1 MSEEI
6 ILYNGPTSPFG
17 RKCKIAALL
26 LDIIHKEEKI
36 NIYKSQFLDEFNPL
50 RQVPTLIINKTM
62 ISDSDNICLYFD
74 SISQKNS
81 LYPKQRYWDCMTM
94 ISVANGIME
103 NAVSRFIE
111 MSAIPENEQRPKA
124 ISRYEK
130 KILRSIEWI
139 EKKFDNFISD
149 ELTMDQISVA
159 CALDYTSFRF
169 TKDWTLSNPKLS
181 KWLEKITENE
191 FMKSTLPGVSFKY
204 E

>member
-1 MSEEI
+1 MSEDI

-26 LDIIHKEEKI
+26 LDINHKEEKI

-50 RQVPTLIINKTM
+50 RQVPTLIVNKTM

-81 LYPKQRYWDCMTM
+81 LYPKQRYWDCMAM

-111 MSAIPENEQRPKA
+111 ISAIPENEQRPKA

-130 KILRSIEWI
+130 KILRSIELI
-139 EKKFDNFISD
+139 EKKFDNFISND
-149 ELTMDQISVA
+149 LTMDQISVA

-169 TKDWTLSNPKLS
+169 TKDWSLSNPKLS

-191 FMKSTLPGVSFKY
+191 FMKLTLPGESFKY

>member
-26 LDIIHKEEKI
+26 LDINHKEEKI

-74 SISQKNS
+74 SISKKNS

-139 EKKFDNFISD
+139 EKKI
-149 ELTMDQISVA
+149 
-159 CALDYTSFRF
+159 
-169 TKDWTLSNPKLS
+169 
-181 KWLEKITENE
+181 
-191 FMKSTLPGVSFKY
+191 
-204 E
+204 

>member
-1 MSEEI
+1 MSEDI

-26 LDIIHKEEKI
+26 LEIEHKEEKI
-36 NIYKSQFLDEFNPL
+36 NIYKSRFLDEFNPL
-50 RQVPTLIINKTM
+50 RQVPTLLVNKTT

-74 SISQKNS
+74 SISNKKS
-81 LYPKQRYWDCMTM
+81 LYPKKRYWECMTM

-103 NAVSRFIE
+103 KAVNRFIE
-111 MSAIPENEQRPKA
+111 MSAIPENEQRPIA

-139 EKKFDNFISD
+139 ENKFEEFTSD

-159 CALDYTSFRF
+159 CALDYTTFRY
-169 TKDWTLSNPKLS
+169 TKDWSINCPNLNQ
-181 KWLEKITENE
+181 WLERITELD

>member
-26 LDIIHKEEKI
+26 LDINHKEEKI

-50 RQVPTLIINKTM
+50 RQVPTLLINKTM

-74 SISQKNS
+74 SISKKNS

-111 MSAIPENEQRPKA
+111 ISAIPENEQRPKA

-139 EKKFDNFISD
+139 EKKFDNFISND
-149 ELTMDQISVA
+149 LTMDQISVA

-169 TKDWTLSNPKLS
+169 TKDWSLSNPKLS

-191 FMKSTLPGVSFKY
+191 FMKLTLPGESFKY

>member
-26 LDIIHKEEKI
+26 LDINHKEEKI

-111 MSAIPENEQRPKA
+111 ISAIPENEQRPKA

-139 EKKFDNFISD
+139 EKKFDNFISN

>member
-1 MSEEI
+1 MSEDI

-26 LDIIHKEEKI
+26 LEIEHKEEKI
-36 NIYKSQFLDEFNPL
+36 NIYKSRFLDEFNPL
-50 RQVPTLIINKTM
+50 RQVPTLLVNKTT

-74 SISQKNS
+74 SISNKKS
-81 LYPKQRYWDCMTM
+81 LYPKKRYWECMTM

-103 NAVSRFIE
+103 NAVNRFIE
-111 MSAIPENEQRPKA
+111 MSAIPENEQRPIA

-139 EKKFDNFISD
+139 ENKFEEFTSD

-159 CALDYTSFRF
+159 CALDYTTFRY
-169 TKDWTLSNPKLS
+169 TKDWSINCPNLNQ
-181 KWLEKITENE
+181 WLERITELD
-191 FMKSTLPGVSFKY
+191 FMKSTLPGESFKY

>member
-26 LDIIHKEEKI
+26 LDINHKEEKI

-191 FMKSTLPGVSFKY
+191 FMKSTLPGESFKY

>member
-169 TKDWTLSNPKLS
+169 TKDWSLSNPKLS

>member
-1 MSEEI
+1 MSEDI

-26 LDIIHKEEKI
+26 LDIDHKEEKI
-36 NIYKSQFLDEFNPL
+36 NIYKSNFLDEFNPL
-50 RQVPTLIINKTM
+50 RQVPTLVVNKKT

-74 SISQKNS
+74 SISKKNS
-81 LYPKQRYWDCMTM
+81 LYPKERYWDCMTM

-103 NAVSRFIE
+103 NAVNRFIE

-139 EKKFDNFISD
+139 EKKFEEFIYQIAR
-149 ELTMDQISVA
+149 EL
-159 CALDYTSFRF
+159 C
-169 TKDWTLSNPKLS
+169 TLSK
-181 KWLEKITENE
+181 
-191 FMKSTLPGVSFKY
+191 KSANFTICF
-204 E
+204 

>member
-1 MSEEI
+1 MSENI
-6 ILYNGPTSPFG
+6 VLFNGPTSPFG

-26 LDIIHKEEKI
+26 LGIDHKEEKI
-36 NIYKSQFLDEFNPL
+36 NIYKSKFLDEFNPL
-50 RQVPTLIINKTM
+50 RQVPTLIVNKTT

-74 SISQKNS
+74 SISNKNS
-81 LYPKQRYWDCMTM
+81 LYPKQRYWECMTM

-103 NAVSRFIE
+103 NAVNRFIE
-111 MSAIPENEQRPKA
+111 MSAIPESEQRPKA

-139 EKKFDNFISD
+139 EKKFDEFMSD

-169 TKDWTLSNPKLS
+169 TKDWSNENTKL
-181 KWLEKITENE
+181 KEWLEKITDND

>member
-1 MSEEI
+1 MSENI
-6 ILYNGPTSPFG
+6 VLFNGPTSPFG

-26 LDIIHKEEKI
+26 LDIDHKEEKI
-36 NIYKSQFLDEFNPL
+36 NIYKSKFLDEFNPL
-50 RQVPTLIINKTM
+50 RQVPTLIVNKTT

-74 SISQKNS
+74 SISKKNS
-81 LYPKQRYWDCMTM
+81 LYPKQRYWECMTM

-103 NAVSRFIE
+103 NAVNRFIE
-111 MSAIPENEQRPKA
+111 MSAIPESEQRPKA

-139 EKKFDNFISD
+139 EKKFDEFMSH

-169 TKDWTLSNPKLS
+169 TKDWSNENTKL
-181 KWLEKITENE
+181 KEWLEKITDND

>member
-26 LDIIHKEEKI
+26 LDINHKEEKI

-50 RQVPTLIINKTM
+50 RQVPTLLINKTM

-74 SISQKNS
+74 SISKKNS

-111 MSAIPENEQRPKA
+111 ISAIPENEQRPKA

-169 TKDWTLSNPKLS
+169 TKDWSLSNPKLS

-191 FMKSTLPGVSFKY
+191 FMKSTLPGESFKY

>member
-26 LDIIHKEEKI
+26 LDINHKEEKI

>member
-26 LDIIHKEEKI
+26 LDINHKEEKI

-50 RQVPTLIINKTM
+50 RQVPTLLINKTM

-111 MSAIPENEQRPKA
+111 ISAIPENEQRPKA

-139 EKKFDNFISD
+139 EKKFDNFISND
-149 ELTMDQISVA
+149 LTMDQISVA

-169 TKDWTLSNPKLS
+169 TKDWSLSNPKLS

-191 FMKSTLPGVSFKY
+191 FMKLTLPGESFKY

>member
-26 LDIIHKEEKI
+26 LDINHKEEKI

-50 RQVPTLIINKTM
+50 RQVPTLLINKTM

-111 MSAIPENEQRPKA
+111 ISAIPENEQRPKA

-169 TKDWTLSNPKLS
+169 TKDWSLSNPKLS

-191 FMKSTLPGVSFKY
+191 FMQSTLPGESFKY